1 MRWQEV
7 LSASAIMESSSQRL
21 HRIEKERRWHYEKRE
36 DIQQYDNSA
45 WNYSG
50 ASNFPAPGKYDNWRS
65 AWSDLCRSA
74 LEILEKYENWK
85 MVHARVV
92 AFHAAS

>member
-1 MRWQEV
+1 MRWQAV
-7 LSASAIMESSSQRL
+7 ISASAIMESSSQRL

-36 DIQQYDNSA
+36 DLFKYDNSA

-50 ASNFPAPGKYDNWRS
+50 ASNFPAPGKYANWLS
-65 AWSDLCRSA
+65 AWSYLCRSA

>member
-1 MRWQEV
+1 
-7 LSASAIMESSSQRL
+7 MESNSQRL
-21 HRIEKERRWHYEKRE
+21 HQREKERRWHYEKRE
-36 DIQQYDNSA
+36 DLFKYDNSA

-65 AWSDLCRSA
+65 AWSGLCRSA

-92 AFHAAS
+92 AFNAAA

>member
-1 MRWQEV
+1 MKWQEV

-21 HRIEKERRWHYEKRE
+21 HRREKERRWHYEKRE
-36 DIQQYDNSA
+36 DLFKYDNSA
-45 WNYSG
+45 WDFSG
-50 ASNFPAPGKYDNWRS
+50 APNFPAPGKYDNWRS
-65 AWSDLCRSA
+65 AWSGLCRSA

-92 AFHAAS
+92 AFNAAA

>member
-1 MRWQEV
+1 
-7 LSASAIMESSSQRL
+7 MEISSQRL

-65 AWSDLCRSA
+65 AWSGLCRSA

-92 AFHAAS
+92 AFNAAS

>member
-1 MRWQEV
+1 MKWQEV

-21 HRIEKERRWHYEKRE
+21 HRREKERRWHYEKRE
-36 DIQQYDNSA
+36 DLFKYDNSA

-65 AWSDLCRSA
+65 AWSGLCRSA

-92 AFHAAS
+92 AFNAAA

>member
-1 MRWQEV
+1 MRWQAV
-7 LSASAIMESSSQRL
+7 ISASAIMESSSQRL

-45 WNYSG
+45 WDFSG
-50 ASNFPAPGKYDNWRS
+50 APCFPAPGKYDNWRS
-65 AWSDLCRSA
+65 AWSGLCRSA

-85 MVHARVV
+85 MVYARVV

>member
-1 MRWQEV
+1 MKWQEV

-21 HRIEKERRWHYEKRE
+21 HRKEKERRWHYEKRE
-36 DIQQYDNSA
+36 DLFKYDNSA

-50 ASNFPAPGKYDNWRS
+50 ASNFPAPEKYDNWRS

-92 AFHAAS
+92 AFNAAS

>member
-1 MRWQEV
+1 
-7 LSASAIMESSSQRL
+7 MESSSQFQRL

-45 WNYSG
+45 WTISG
-50 ASNFPAPGKYDNWRS
+50 TSDFPAPGKYDNWRS
-65 AWSDLCRSA
+65 AWSGLHCTA
-74 LEILEKYENWK
+74 LEILEQYDNWQ

-92 AFHAAS
+92 AFNAAA

>member
-1 MRWQEV
+1 MKWLEV

-21 HRIEKERRWHYEKRE
+21 HRREKERRWHYEKRE
-36 DIQQYDNSA
+36 DLFKYDNSA

-65 AWSDLCRSA
+65 AWSGLCRSA

>member
-1 MRWQEV
+1 MRWQAV
-7 LSASAIMESSSQRL
+7 ISASAIMESSSQRL
-21 HRIEKERRWHYEKRE
+21 HQREKERRWHYEKRK
-36 DIQQYDNSA
+36 DLFKYDNSA

-65 AWSDLCRSA
+65 AWSCLRCTA

>member
-1 MRWQEV
+1 MKWQAV
-7 LSASAIMESSSQRL
+7 ISASAIMESSSQRL
-21 HRIEKERRWHYEKRE
+21 HRIEKERRLHYEKRE
-36 DIQQYDNSA
+36 DLFKYDNSA

-65 AWSDLCRSA
+65 AWSGLCRAA

-92 AFHAAS
+92 AFHAAA

>member
-1 MRWQEV
+1 MRWQAV
-7 LSASAIMESSSQRL
+7 ISASAIMESSSQRL
-21 HRIEKERRWHYEKRE
+21 HRIEKERRWHYEKSE
-36 DIQQYDNSA
+36 DIQQCDNSA

-65 AWSDLCRSA
+65 AWSGLRCTA
-74 LEILEKYENWK
+74 LEILEQYENWK

-92 AFHAAS
+92 AFNAAS

>member
-1 MRWQEV
+1 MRWQAV
-7 LSASAIMESSSQRL
+7 ISASAIMESSSQRI
-21 HRIEKERRWHYEKRE
+21 HRIEKERRWHYEKRK
-36 DIQQYDNSA
+36 DLFKYDKSA

-65 AWSDLCRSA
+65 AWSGLCRSA

>member
-1 MRWQEV
+1 MAIY
-7 LSASAIMESSSQRL
+7 ASAMESSSQSIYR
-21 HRIEKERRWHYEKRE
+21 KKKRRWHYEKRE
-36 DIQQYDNSA
+36 DIFKYDNSA

-50 ASNFPAPGKYDNWRS
+50 ASIFPAPGKYDNWRS
-65 AWSDLCRSA
+65 AWNHLCRSA
-74 LEILEKYENWK
+74 LEILEQYENWQ